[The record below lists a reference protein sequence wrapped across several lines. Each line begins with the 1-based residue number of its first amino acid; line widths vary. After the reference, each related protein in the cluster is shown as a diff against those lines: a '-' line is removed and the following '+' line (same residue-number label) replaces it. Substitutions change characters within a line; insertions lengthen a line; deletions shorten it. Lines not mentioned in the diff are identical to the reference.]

1 MPTAA
6 AVDATDTRHGRHSGA
21 GADPRLLTGRQTKG
35 AEEAGEGDTALP
47 QLHGGGMHALA
58 PLVIEHRT
66 LTVHDD
72 LEVSEQVGLMAR
84 LP

>member
-1 MPTAA
+1 MQLIHATGATPALGPTL
-6 AVDATDTRHGRHSGA
+6 G
-21 GADPRLLTGRQTKG
+21 LLTGRQTKG
-35 AEEAGEGDTALP
+35 PEEAGEGDTALP